1 MLGVWRIG
9 VVIPARNEEAA
20 IAEVLE
26 TLPVHVDLAVVVDD
40 GSTDRTAERARAA
53 IAPCDVVVVRGD
65 GDGVGASIDRGHQHL
80 LSVLQ
85 EPFLSVVMA
94 GDGQMNPDDMEQ
106 LVQPIMEGKADHVK
120 GNRKLHRKGYD
131 NMPRIRKMASELLG
145 IFTSLAAGQTIHDPQ
160 CGYTATASHVLKKW
174 NWNRS
179 WKGYGYPN
187 FWLINLAKEGWRIA
201 EQPVESIYR
210 NEYSGI
216 KPASFFAKVG
226 CMMAFEHHRRNLS
239 WIKPPLILPH
249 SLFALLAYLLGWSAF
264 LPMVTND
271 LEDVLVERSIPPI
284 LIGLF
289 FWSMAHLFD
298 RLATRTRQELRGNA
312 KT

>member
-1 MLGVWRIG
+1 MLGAWRVG
-9 VVIPARNEEAA
+9 VVIPAKNEEAS
-20 IAEVLE
+20 ITEVLE
-26 TLPVHVDLAVVVDD
+26 RLPEHVDMAVVIDD
-40 GSTDRTAERARAA
+40 GSKDRTAERAKAA
-53 IAPCDVVVVRGD
+53 VAPCEVIVLSGH
-65 GDGVGASIDRGHQHL
+65 GEGVGASIDRGHQHL
-80 LSVLQ
+80 LGALQ

-94 GDGQMNPDDMEQ
+94 GDGQMNPDDMEG
-106 LVQPIMEGKADHVK
+106 LVQPILEGVADHVK
-120 GNRKLHRKGYD
+120 GNRKQHENGYH
-131 NMPRIRKMASELLG
+131 NMPRMRKMASEVLG

-160 CGYTATASHVLKKW
+160 CGYTATASHVLKTW
-174 NWNRS
+174 NWSRS

-187 FWLINLAKEGWRIA
+187 YWLINLAREGWRIA

-210 NEYSGI
+210 NEDSGI

-226 CMMAFEHHRRNLS
+226 CMMAIEHHRRNLS
-239 WIKPPLILPH
+239 WIKPPLTLPH

-264 LPMVTND
+264 LPMFTND
-271 LEDVLVERSIPPI
+271 LEEVLVQRSIPPI

-298 RLATRTRQELRGNA
+298 RFATRTRQELRANA